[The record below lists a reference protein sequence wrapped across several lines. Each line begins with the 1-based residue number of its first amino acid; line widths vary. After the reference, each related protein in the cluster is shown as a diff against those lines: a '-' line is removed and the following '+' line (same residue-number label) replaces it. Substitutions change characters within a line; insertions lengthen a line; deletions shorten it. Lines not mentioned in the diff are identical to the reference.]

1 MSEFVRYTEPYR
13 RELIAHGSRRV
24 LPSGLGGPADDPHSE
39 LEPAPNVTWLQV
51 IPDSW
56 VDDPAAVDTSRES
69 LRLALVA
76 SLQHLPAQQTPRC
89 WRRRYVTTPR
99 WRWSGRGRGSP
110 AVRPAC
116 RPCRSGWRAG

>member
-24 LPSGLGGPADDPHSE
+24 LPSGLDGPADDPHSE

-56 VDDPAAVDTSRES
+56 VDDPAAVDIVAGSPRLPALLAGPFSTSRPADT
-69 LRLALVA
+69 AL
-76 SLQHLPAQQTPRC
+76 LEEPRS
-89 WRRRYVTTPR
+89 RRRAGD
-99 WRWSGRGRGSP
+99 GRV
-110 AVRPAC
+110 ADVVRRRATCLPT
-116 RPCRSGWRAG
+116 CRSGWRAG